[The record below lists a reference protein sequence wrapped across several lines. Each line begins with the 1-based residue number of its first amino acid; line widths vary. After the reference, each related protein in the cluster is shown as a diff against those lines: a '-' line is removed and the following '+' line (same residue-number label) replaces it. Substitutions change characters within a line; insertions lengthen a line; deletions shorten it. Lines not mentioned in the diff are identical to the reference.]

1 MHSGDCYAHRVMIRG
16 GDVRASS
23 GSSSNGVCNTSSG
36 ELGVGIGGSS
46 SSASG
51 SKFNSKLGW

>member
-1 MHSGDCYAHRVMIRG
+1 MRTN
-16 GDVRASS
+16 SS
-23 GSSSNGVCNTSSG
+23 GSSSNGICNTGSS

-46 SSASG
+46 SSSASS